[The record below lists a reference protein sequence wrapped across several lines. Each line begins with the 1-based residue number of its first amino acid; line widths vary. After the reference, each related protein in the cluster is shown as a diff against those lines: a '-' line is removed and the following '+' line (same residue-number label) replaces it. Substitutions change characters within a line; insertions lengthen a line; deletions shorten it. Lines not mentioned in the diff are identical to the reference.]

1 MTDKMS
7 KEEARSVLNE
17 FLSRNHLELVTNVKA
32 YVLEIVDSI
41 EPEHQKVVLPKAV
54 GEQWDKLVVHYVSN
68 QAVTDKWSAI
78 NYAIGSLP
86 NLGSSSL
93 VYGDLVRWWEKTQDS
108 YTKLADAARY
118 GWVPEKEKLWNIFVP
133 KAIKVPGHVS
143 IYAKFK
149 RGVQPV
155 NTDGLISAGE
165 YTFTKEE
172 LIKYGLDGDLFEK
185 VLVKDTK

>member
-7 KEEARSVLNE
+7 KEEARAVLNE

-32 YVLEIVDSI
+32 YVLKIVESI
-41 EPEHQKVVLPKAV
+41 EPEHKKVVLPKAV
-54 GEQWDKLVVHYVSN
+54 GEQWDKLVADQPSN
-68 QAVTDKWSAI
+68 NNGNPVD
-78 NYAIGSLP
+78 YALS
-86 NLGSSSL
+86 
-93 VYGDLVRWWEKTQDS
+93 DLANDVNDSVDFPQLSDWWGNTPDS
-108 YTKLADAARY
+108 YRKLIDAERY
-118 GWVPEKEKLWNIFVP
+118 GWVPEKEKLWNVFVP

-155 NTDGLISAGE
+155 NTDGIISAGE

>member
-7 KEEARSVLNE
+7 KEEARAVLNE

-32 YVLEIVDSI
+32 YVLKIVESI
-41 EPEHQKVVLPKAV
+41 EPEHKKVVLPKAV
-54 GEQWDKLVVHYVSN
+54 GEQWDMLVDHYVSD
-68 QAVTDKWSAI
+68 QAVTDKCSAI
-78 NYAIGSLP
+78 NHAMRWLP
-86 NLGSSSL
+86 NRWSVGLDC
-93 VYGDLVRWWEKTQDS
+93 GDLLYWWANTQDS

-118 GWVPEKEKLWNIFVP
+118 GWVPEKEKLWNVFVP

-155 NTDGLISAGE
+155 NTDGIISAGE

>member
-7 KEEARSVLNE
+7 KEEAKIKLRTEL
-17 FLSRNHLELVTNVKA
+17 RNMDVPPEETVEMGDLIGTTIDA
-32 YVLEIVDSI
+32 I
-41 EPEHQKVVLPKAV
+41 ESEHKPVGLPK
-54 GEQWDKLVVHYVSN
+54 WLCDKLDRSETVMPFF
-68 QAVTDKWSAI
+68 ALSAI
-78 NYAIGSLP
+78 NFRANGDQSEWFKSLD
-86 NLGSSSL
+86 NQ
-93 VYGDLVRWWEKTQDS
+93 RKTMRAF
-108 YTKLADAARY
+108 AD
-118 GWVPEKEKLWNIFVP
+118 GWVPEEEKLWNVFVP